1 MALERRFP
9 LKIFVRDVMNSPL
22 VSGSME
28 DTVSALAYKMVEFK
42 VGSVVII
49 DGDKVEGV
57 VTDGDM
63 VKKVVA
69 KDLRPSETRAREVMS
84 TPLYTI
90 DASKEVTEAARMMRK
105 LGIKRLGVIHRNKVV
120 GIISMSD
127 VLSVTPELVDIVS
140 EKARILTGESRRT
153 PGLVSGYCDLCNQWS
168 DCLIEMD
175 GRYIC
180 EECSTEM
187 PETP

>member
-1 MALERRFP
+1 MALERRIP

-22 VSGSME
+22 VSGSGE
-28 DTVSALAYKMVEFK
+28 DTVSALAKKMVEFK

-63 VKKVVA
+63 VKKVVSENL
-69 KDLRPSETRAREVMS
+69 KPSETKAKEIMS

-105 LGIKRLGVIHRNKVV
+105 LGIKRLGVVHRSKVV

-127 VLSVTPELVDIVS
+127 VLSVTPELVDAVS

-153 PGLVSGYCDLCNQWS
+153 PGFVSGYCDTCNQWS
-168 DCLIEMD
+168 DYLVEID

-180 EECSTEM
+180 EECRSEV
-187 PETP
+187 PEKQ

>member
-1 MALERRFP
+1 LALERRIP
-9 LKIFVRDVMNSPL
+9 LTIFVREVMNSPL
-22 VSGSME
+22 VSGSSE
-28 DTVSALAYKMVEFK
+28 DTISSLAKKMVESK

-49 DGDKVEGV
+49 DDGKVRGL

-69 KDLRPSETRAREVMS
+69 MDLRPSETRARDVMS
-84 TPLYTI
+84 APLYTI

-105 LGIKRLGVIHRNKVV
+105 LGIKRLGVLHRNKVV

-153 PGLVSGYCDLCNQWS
+153 PGFVSGYCDLCNQWS
-168 DCLIEMD
+168 DYLLEMD

-180 EECSTEM
+180 EECSA
-187 PETP
+187 ETPEKQ

>member
-1 MALERRFP
+1 MALERHIPFR
-9 LKIFVRDVMNSPL
+9 IFVRDVMNSPL

-28 DTVSALAYKMVEFK
+28 DKISDLAKKMVEFK

-63 VKKVVA
+63 VKKVVSRDLQPSVTKA
-69 KDLRPSETRAREVMS
+69 KDVMS

-90 DASKEVTEAARMMRK
+90 DAAKEVTEAARMMRK
-105 LGIKRLGVIHRNKVV
+105 LGIKRLGVLHRNKVV

-153 PGLVSGYCDLCNQWS
+153 PGFVSGYCDLCNQWS
-168 DCLIEMD
+168 DYLVEMD
-175 GRYIC
+175 GKYIC
-180 EECSTEM
+180 EECRT
-187 PETP
+187 ETPEKP

>member
-1 MALERRFP
+1 MALERHIP

-28 DTVSALAYKMVEFK
+28 DTVAALAKKMVEFR

-49 DGDKVEGV
+49 DGEKVEGV

-69 KDLRPSETRAREVMS
+69 RDLQPSTTRAKDIMS

-105 LGIKRLGVIHRNKVV
+105 LGIKRLGVVHKGKVV

-127 VLSVTPELVDIVS
+127 VLSVTPELVDLVS

-153 PGLVSGYCDLCNQWS
+153 PGFVSGYCDLCNQWS
-168 DCLIEMD
+168 DYLIEMD

-180 EECSTEM
+180 EECRAEI
-187 PETP
+187 PERP

>member
-1 MALERRFP
+1 MALERHIPFR
-9 LKIFVRDVMNSPL
+9 IFVRDVMNSPL

-28 DTVSALAYKMVEFK
+28 DTISDLAKKMVEFK

-49 DGDKVEGV
+49 DGDKVEGL

-63 VKKVVA
+63 VKKVVSRDLKCSATRA
-69 KDLRPSETRAREVMS
+69 KDVMS

-90 DASKEVTEAARMMRK
+90 DAAKEVTEAARMMRK
-105 LGIKRLGVIHRNKVV
+105 LGIKRLGVAHRGKVV

-140 EKARILTGESRRT
+140 EKARILTGESKRT
-153 PGLVSGYCDLCNQWS
+153 PGFVSGYCDLCNQWS
-168 DCLIEMD
+168 DYLVEME

-180 EECSTEM
+180 EECRTEA
-187 PETP
+187 PEKP